1 MTQLILIRHGETDW
15 NVEGRWQGQADVPL
29 NENGLKQA
37 EQIAQLLSNRKI
49 QAIYTSDSTRTRR
62 TAEVLGRVIGLRV
75 YIDIRLREIHQGEW
89 QGLLITEIKERYSE
103 EFRSRRAN
111 PLTIA
116 PPGGETTKQVQ
127 ERALSFI
134 KDISDHYPNEAVAIV
149 SHGFTI
155 AVIVAHL
162 KRIPFEKV
170 WNLVPKNGDLIE
182 LDIGK
187 SSAAQITIV

>member
-1 MTQLILIRHGETDW
+1 MTHLILIRHGETDW
-15 NVEGRWQGQADVPL
+15 NREGRWQGQADVPL
-29 NENGLKQA
+29 NENGLRQA
-37 EQIAQLLSNRKI
+37 VQIANLLRNKKI
-49 QAIYTSDSTRTRR
+49 QIIYSSDASRARQ
-62 TAEVLGRVIGLRV
+62 TAEALGRAIGLRV
-75 YIDIRLREIHQGEW
+75 NVDVRLREIHQGAW
-89 QGLLITEIKERYSE
+89 QGLLITEIKERYSK

-134 KDISDHYPNEAVAIV
+134 KDIYDHYPNEAVAIV

-162 KRIPFEKV
+162 KRIPFRKV

-187 SSAAQITIV
+187 SSVA

>member
-187 SSAAQITIV
+187 SSNA